1 MKDKPPPTKADE
13 RTPFERFREMTQR
26 LFQVDK
32 KELPRV
38 KRKQKTRKNMNGR
51 RS

>member
-26 LFQVDK
+26 LLQVDK
-32 KELPRV
+32 RDLQKA
-38 KRKQKTRKNMNGR
+38 KKGKHGRKGK
-51 RS
+51 